1 MNMQKNQ
8 WYKQGWF
15 WLAMTPALGGVF
27 SGVMLVSIALQ
38 GADEIIRDDYTKIGM
53 ELREDTTRTEAAQRL
68 GLSANVH
75 LLRADGRLIVTL
87 NGLPDASM
95 DLKLRLVHPT
105 DGSRDHEISLAP
117 SAGVYR
123 ADLGAAMPGRWLL
136 QLEPTDGSWRLA
148 GELTADASAVALGA
162 ESG

>member
-1 MNMQKNQ
+1 MRKKP

-15 WLAMTPALGGVF
+15 WLAITPALGGVF
-27 SGVMLVSIALQ
+27 SGSMLVFIALQ
-38 GADEIIRDDYTKIGM
+38 GIDDVIRDDYVKVGM
-53 ELREDTTRTEAAQRL
+53 EMREDTGRIEAARQL

-87 NGLPDASM
+87 HGLPDSSA
-95 DLKLRLVHPT
+95 DLQLRLVHPT
-105 DGSRDHEISLAP
+105 DSSRDREVRLAP

-123 ADLGAAMPGRWLL
+123 ADLGTATPGRWLL
-136 QLEPTDGSWRLA
+136 QLEPVDGSWRLA
-148 GELTADASAVALGA
+148 GELTADASAVALGT

>member
-1 MNMQKNQ
+1 MQTRP
-8 WYKQGWF
+8 WYKQVWF

-27 SGVMLVSIALQ
+27 SGVMLVTIALQ
-38 GADEIIRDDYTKIGM
+38 GADEVIRDDYVKIGM
-53 ELREDTTRTEAAQRL
+53 EMREDTTRLEAAQRL

-87 NGLPDASM
+87 HGLPDDNT

-105 DGSRDHEISLAP
+105 DGSRDHEVSLAP

-123 ADLGAAMPGRWLL
+123 ADLGVAAPGRWLL
-136 QLEPTDGSWRLA
+136 QLEPADGSWRLT

>member
-1 MNMQKNQ
+1 MNVRKKS

-27 SGVMLVSIALQ
+27 SGSMLVFIALQ
-38 GADEIIRDDYTKIGM
+38 GADEVIRDDYVKVGM
-53 ELREDTTRTEAAQRL
+53 EMREDTFRIEAAQRL

-75 LLRADGRLIVTL
+75 LLRADGRLIVTIL
-87 NGLPDASM
+87 GLPDNTA
-95 DLKLRLVHPT
+95 DLRLRLVHPT
-105 DGSRDHEISLAP
+105 DSSRDHEISLTP

-123 ADLGAAMPGRWLL
+123 ADLGVAAPGRWLL

-148 GELTADASAVALGA
+148 GELTADASAVALGT